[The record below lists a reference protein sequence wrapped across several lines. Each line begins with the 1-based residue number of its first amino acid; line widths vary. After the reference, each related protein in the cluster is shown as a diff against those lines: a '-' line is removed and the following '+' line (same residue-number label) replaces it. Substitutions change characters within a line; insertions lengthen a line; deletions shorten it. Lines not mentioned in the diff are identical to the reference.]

1 MDVERKT
8 IVVAV
13 VFAVFLSIASLLLSL
28 ALLPSS
34 STPTA
39 YATNNGSGQ
48 VIIEIPSI
56 LSVSLANSTVDFGSC
71 AINLTKNHS
80 VLDSSMDADAVDNSD
95 CTGGAFPGF
104 LTLVNKG
111 NIDANISVR
120 TNYSNSEFF
129 QGSSDS
135 WYAFKILDD
144 PDNPGCVSGQKQD
157 SYRNFSSHGSYLACD
172 NFSAYPGNDT
182 ILLAIKAV
190 VYKNTT
196 TRKAASITFEARD
209 AAD

>member
-1 MDVERKT
+1 MDIERKT

-13 VFAVFLSIASLLLSL
+13 VFAVCLSLASLLFSL
-28 ALLPSS
+28 VILPSS
-34 STPTA
+34 FTPTA

-48 VIIEIPSI
+48 VTIEIPSI
-56 LSVSLANSTVDFGSC
+56 LSVSLTNATVDFGSC
-71 AINLTKNHS
+71 AINLTKNYS
-80 VLDSSMDADAVDNSD
+80 VLDSSMDADAVDNDD
-95 CTGGAFPGF
+95 CTGGAFPSF

-111 NIDANISVR
+111 NTDANIRVR

-135 WYAFKILDD
+135 WYAFKILND

-157 SYRNFSSHGSYLACD
+157 SYRNFSSHDSYLACD
-172 NFSAYPGNDT
+172 NFSAFPGNDA

-190 VYKNTT
+190 VYENTT
-196 TRKAASITFEARD
+196 TQKAASITFEARD
-209 AAD
+209 AVD